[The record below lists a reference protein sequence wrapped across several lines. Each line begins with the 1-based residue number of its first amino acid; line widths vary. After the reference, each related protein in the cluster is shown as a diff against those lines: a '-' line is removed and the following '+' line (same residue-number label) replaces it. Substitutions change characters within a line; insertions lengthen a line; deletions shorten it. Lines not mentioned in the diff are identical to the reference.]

1 MFMPALILNLCYKS
15 QYTGQLK
22 ILVRCQCPV
31 MLRKPSS
38 MFVYHLAQQM
48 MQRMEPFFQ
57 WQERHVLMSALSF
70 PVPGWLFRAGHAV
83 EQQGSRVWAG
93 GALLM
98 VEQLQ

>member
-1 MFMPALILNLCYKS
+1 M
-15 QYTGQLK
+15 G
-22 ILVRCQCPV
+22 
-31 MLRKPSS
+31 
-38 MFVYHLAQQM
+38 
-48 MQRMEPFFQ
+48 PFFQ